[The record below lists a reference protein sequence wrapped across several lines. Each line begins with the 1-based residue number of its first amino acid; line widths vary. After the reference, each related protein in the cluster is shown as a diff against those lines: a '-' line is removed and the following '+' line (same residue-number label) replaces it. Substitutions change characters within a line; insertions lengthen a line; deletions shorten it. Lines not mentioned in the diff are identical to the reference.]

1 MKNLIAA
8 HIMKF
13 PVFCSL
19 EENTLDQILKKLL
32 VRKISVMPIVSPE
45 KAVLGVISKKDILG
59 HLYRGQN
66 INNLRAGD
74 IIDRDVVTAEVNS
87 SVKALMRPL
96 IWNDLTC
103 IPVMEHG
110 KLVGIITVHDILKV
124 IAKKPPGFLT
134 VTKKQPSVTDAFQ

>member
-19 EENTLDQILKKLL
+19 EENTLDEILKKLL
-32 VRKISVMPIVSPE
+32 EKNISAVPIVTPG
-45 KAVLGVISKKDILG
+45 KAVLGVISKRDILG
-59 HLYRGQN
+59 HVYRGEN
-66 INNLRAGD
+66 ISSLRAGD
-74 IIDRDVVTAEVNS
+74 VIDRDVITAEVSS
-87 SVKALMRPL
+87 SVKALMQPL

-110 KLVGIITVHDILKV
+110 KLVGIITAHDILKV

-134 VTKKQPSVTDAFQ
+134 VTKKQPSITDAF